1 MSASAIATVTTGRR
15 SQRRAVSFSF
25 REEFVGRDLSLF
37 VTLLFDLLVD
47 SPLVAERI
55 DKLSVTASPEH
66 VLHRHAHAG
75 PSSECRL
82 HDPVRVVNK

>member
-1 MSASAIATVTTGRR
+1 
-15 SQRRAVSFSF
+15 VSFSF
-25 REEFVGRDLSLF
+25 REEFVGRDLSLI

-55 DKLSVTASPEH
+55 DKLALTSSPEH
-66 VLHRHAHAG
+66 VLRRLAHAG
-75 PSSECRL
+75 PSSECTL